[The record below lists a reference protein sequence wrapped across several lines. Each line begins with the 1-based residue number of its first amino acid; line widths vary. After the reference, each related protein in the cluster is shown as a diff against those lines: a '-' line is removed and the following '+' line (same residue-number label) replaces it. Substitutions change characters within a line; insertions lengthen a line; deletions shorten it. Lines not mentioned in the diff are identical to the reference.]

1 MEGGAPPTYR
11 IGGELGEG
19 RENGREKLNPVM
31 ESVATSISSTNKFKT
46 ISLLK

>member
-11 IGGELGEG
+11 IGGESEEG

-31 ESVATSISSTNKFKT
+31 EPVSTSISSTNKFKT
-46 ISLLK
+46 TSLLK

>member
-11 IGGELGEG
+11 IGGEEE

-31 ESVATSISSTNKFKT
+31 APVSTSISSTNKFKT
-46 ISLLK
+46 TSLLK